1 MQEERRRTN
10 RERSIFEVLKVF
22 SEDEEMKIAEL
33 SWILNCRKHKKD
45 PFFEL
50 FNEKITIHLLYYKK
64 KAEKFFSAFLFHT
77 TLKSICSKVEY
88 YEPNQA
94 FNGKESQSCP
104 SHTLEPLF
112 KL

>member
-1 MQEERRRTN
+1 MKN
-10 RERSIFEVLKVF
+10 VLFFPV
-22 SEDEEMKIAEL
+22 
-33 SWILNCRKHKKD
+33 LNYEIHKKD

-50 FNEKITIHLLYYKK
+50 FNEKITIGCLYGKK
-64 KAEKFFSAFLFHT
+64 ESREIFLCFLFYT
-77 TLKSICSKVEY
+77 ALKSICSKVEY

-104 SHTLEPLF
+104 SHTLEPFF